1 MSTHKTVS
9 NDAISVG
16 GRLLEFAE
24 AWVHSTTD
32 QWVLR
37 TVKHGCV
44 IDLVATPPD
53 FLFLTP
59 VPKVRSKRLLMDQ
72 SIQHLLDIHAIE
84 LVPLMELCVGVFSL
98 LFLVPKR
105 KKKKEKKRKEKRKGK
120 KKKRRLLARDSG
132 FEKTE
137 SVCAK
142 THISNGVF
150 KDNKGSR
157 TPGQLLV
164 LDRPFRG
171 VLTCTDSSCLS
182 PIPEVYLQSET
193 IPVQG
198 STLQVVLSSSRIHQ
212 THGGGDSL
220 HALAGDPCLPV
231 SGRLAC
237 EISVLPSNLQGH
249 RSGRPDTRGSRVCH
263 QPYQEPPK
271 PILCTPAS
279 GRCFRHE
286 IGHSFSPNGLT
297 TEDCLTHQA
306 MAVQEMGF
314 PHVSGSTHGLSDRLP
329 RMHALGQVAFET
341 TSMVLASF
349 SGSHYGKEADK
360 TSLTTEGQEFSP
372 LVTVAGDRK
381 VNTSGNSPEDRGDDR
396 RQPLWLGGPLPG
408 TSCAGVVG
416 SEGFGEQYQL
426 ARVEGNSIS
435 SSAVP

>member
-1 MSTHKTVS
+1 MTRYRGGQASGIRRSLGAQHYGSMGIENSKARLCYRPCGNSSRFSFLNTCPQGEVQETV
-9 NDAISVG
+9 DGPKYPTLIRHPCDRTGSVDG
-16 GRLLEFAE
+16 IMCRY
-24 AWVHSTTD
+24 
-32 QWVLR
+32 
-37 TVKHGCV
+37 
-44 IDLVATPPD
+44 
-53 FLFLTP
+53 LF
-59 VPKVRSKRLLMDQ
+59 S
-72 SIQHLLDIHAIE
+72 
-84 LVPLMELCVGVFSL
+84 SL
-98 LFLVPKR
+98 F
-105 KKKKEKKRKEKRKGK
+105 G
-120 KKKRRLLARDSG
+120 LLARDSG
-132 FEKTE
+132 FEKIE

-182 PIPEVYLQSET
+182 LIPEVCLQSET

-198 STLQVVLSSSRIHQ
+198 STLRVVLSSSRIHQ
-212 THGGGDSL
+212 THGGSDSL

-231 SGRLAC
+231 SGRLAR
-237 EISVLPSNLQGH
+237 EIPVLPSSLQGH
-249 RSGRPDTRGSRVCH
+249 SSGHPDTRGSRVCH

-279 GRCFRHE
+279 GSCFRHE

-314 PHVSGSTHGLSDRLP
+314 PHVSGSNHGLSDHLP
-329 RMHALGQVAFET
+329 RMHTLGQVAFET
-341 TSMVLASF
+341 TSIVLASL

-360 TSLTTEGQEFSP
+360 TSLTTEGQEFS
-372 LVTVAGDRK
+372 LVAVAGDRK
-381 VNTSGNSPEDRGDDR
+381 VNTFGNSPEDRGDDR

-426 ARVEGNSIS
+426 ARVEGNSIN